1 MPNTAIS
8 QQEFFFSMTIA
19 GSQAVTIYAQIHST
33 PTCIFCSGGAVLSL
47 HQGERCNP
55 IHTHTH
61 THSHTHTI
69 THTHTHTLPY
79 THNHTHTQ
87 SHTHTLTLTHT
98 HTHTHHYRSPLGI
111 RKIPARARRK
121 PWVCVALLSQ
131 RENALRIKKSAQR
144 EKQGSIRVR
153 RASCPAPP
161 LIPTPG
167 QGQVPPP
174 ATEAEY
180 TADPASA
187 LPVIVR
193 TPSIIPQRTFEQR
206 ERRASTSQGGWP
218 EPSCQR
224 PPTAAYAGIS
234 KELSARP
241 PSEDQGKPEVPSE
254 LQPEAD

>member
-19 GSQAVTIYAQIHST
+19 GSQASQSMFRFTPLQHVSSVRVGLSFPST
-33 PTCIFCSGGAVLSL
+33 KARGAI
-47 HQGERCNP
+47 P
-55 IHTHTH
+55 YTHTHTH

-69 THTHTHTLPY
+69 THTHNPI
-79 THNHTHTQ
+79 HTQ
-87 SHTHTLTLTHT
+87 SHSHT

-131 RENALRIKKSAQR
+131 KENALRIKKSAQR